1 MNNMKSNNKE
11 VFSKNL
17 VKYMKLYD
25 KTQTDI
31 AKLLGISVASVND
44 WINER
49 TYPRM
54 DKVQLLAEHFGVN
67 ISDLLEE
74 KVEEKAKETIA
85 ISKKDQEVLD
95 LFHKV
100 PEDKREFV
108 LTMIRAAIY
117 NL

>member
-1 MNNMKSNNKE
+1 MNNMKSTNKE

-17 VKYMKLYD
+17 VKYMKIYD
-25 KTQTDI
+25 KTQTDV
-31 AKLLGISVASVND
+31 AKLLGISISSVND

-74 KVEEKAKETIA
+74 KGEENGEETIA

-100 PEDKREFV
+100 PEEKRDFV
-108 LTMIRAAIY
+108 LSMIRAAIY

>member
-1 MNNMKSNNKE
+1 MNNMKSTNKE

-17 VKYMKLYD
+17 VKYMKIYD
-25 KTQTDI
+25 KTQTEV
-31 AKLLGISVASVND
+31 AKVAGVSVSSVND

-54 DKVQLLAEHFGVN
+54 NKVQLLAEYFGVN

-74 KVEEKAKETIA
+74 KDEETIA
-85 ISKKDQEVLD
+85 QIKKDQEILD
-95 LFHKV
+95 LFHRV
-100 PEDKREFV
+100 PEEKREFV
-108 LTMIRAAIY
+108 LSMIRAAID

>member
-74 KVEEKAKETIA
+74 KVEEIIT
-85 ISKKDQEVLD
+85 ISKKDQEILD
-95 LFHKV
+95 LFQRV
-100 PEDKREFV
+100 PEDKRDFV
-108 LTMIRAAIY
+108 LSMIRAAIY

>member
-1 MNNMKSNNKE
+1 MNNMKSTNKE

-17 VKYMKLYD
+17 VKYMTMND
-25 KTQTDI
+25 KTQTDV
-31 AKLLGISVASVND
+31 ARFLGISVASVND

-54 DKVQLLAEHFGVN
+54 DKVQLLAEYFGVN

-74 KVEEKAKETIA
+74 KQKATLD
-85 ISKKDQEVLD
+85 ISKKDQEILD
-95 LFHKV
+95 LFHRV
-100 PEDKREFV
+100 PEDKRDFV
-108 LTMIRAAIY
+108 LSMIRAAIY